1 MFPQLGHPTDAPIS
15 NVSVTHVTASNTG
28 DDSVALFNVESGGSV
43 TNCQIRCCFSMPG
56 PQFNLLEYTAGIRLP
71 VAFYSGTPPTQI
83 SKGTSW
89 LGAKCFTKRTSRQW
103 LGVCGGGY
111 FKHC

>member
-1 MFPQLGHPTDAPIS
+1 MFPQLGHPTDGPIS

-56 PQFNLLEYTAGIRLP
+56 P
-71 VAFYSGTPPTQI
+71 
-83 SKGTSW
+83 
-89 LGAKCFTKRTSRQW
+89 
-103 LGVCGGGY
+103 
-111 FKHC
+111 